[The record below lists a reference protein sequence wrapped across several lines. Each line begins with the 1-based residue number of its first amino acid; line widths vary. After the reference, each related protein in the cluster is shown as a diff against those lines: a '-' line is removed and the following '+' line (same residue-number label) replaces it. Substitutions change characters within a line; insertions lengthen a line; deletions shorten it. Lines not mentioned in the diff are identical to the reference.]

1 MGIEM
6 VFHQCEYEY
15 DLLSE
20 LFVSKSLD
28 NMDIQDLLDQSA
40 INMTKWVLHYGVN
53 PSKNDENYQKIRS
66 TSYWIPDPVR

>member
-1 MGIEM
+1 MDKKKIFQNFHHVVLNEILNYVLLHNYNYNVGIEM

-28 NMDIQDLLDQSA
+28 NMDIQDLLDKSA
-40 INMTKWVLHYGVN
+40 INMTK
-53 PSKNDENYQKIRS
+53 
-66 TSYWIPDPVR
+66 